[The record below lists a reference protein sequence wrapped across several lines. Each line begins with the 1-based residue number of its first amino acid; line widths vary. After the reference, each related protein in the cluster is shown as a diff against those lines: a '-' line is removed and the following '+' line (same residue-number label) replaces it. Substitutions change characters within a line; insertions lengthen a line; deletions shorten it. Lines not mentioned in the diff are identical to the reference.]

1 MARKI
6 IFVAMLPASTMSYV
20 VANIF
25 LNGHYI
31 GISSLLSFNPFV
43 VRIVLAS
50 FVAFVIGQLMD
61 ILIFNQLRQSNKWW
75 SAPLPSTALG
85 VFIDSVV
92 LFSIAFYQSSNP
104 FMAQHWIEIA
114 IVDTVFK
121 FALNV
126 ILMLPLYRI
135 CLILISPYKFKKL
148 SLSKFKK
155 LLQNARL
162 YCLKFDL

>member
-50 FVAFVIGQLMD
+50 FAAFVIGQLMD
-61 ILIFNQLRQSNKWW
+61 ILIFNQLRQSKKWW
-75 SAPLPSTALG
+75 SASLLSTALG
-85 VFIDSVV
+85 VFIDSMVF
-92 LFSIAFYQSSNP
+92 FSIAFHHSSNP

-114 IVDTVFK
+114 LIDTAFK
-121 FALNV
+121 FGLNV